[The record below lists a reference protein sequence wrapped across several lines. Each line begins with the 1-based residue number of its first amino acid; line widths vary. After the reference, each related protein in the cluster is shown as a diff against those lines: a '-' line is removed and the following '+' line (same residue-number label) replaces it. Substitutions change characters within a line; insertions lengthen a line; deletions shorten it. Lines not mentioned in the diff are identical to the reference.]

1 MATLSTIL
9 LIVAVL
15 ILIKIGMN
23 VSAIKEDTE
32 SLSDRIDN
40 IHDRISL
47 LEDILTDIDAPKTVE
62 KPSDKEIPE
71 PVIEREDEEDEP
83 SIPVVPPRLVPPPFV
98 PEPGPQPEYVPEPF
112 VDEEPRQRQPRN
124 FEKLIGENLFSKIG
138 ILILVIG
145 VGFFVKYATGV
156 SPTPSASVTAAF
168 RRFSPG
174 AVMPCV
180 SSRQRLPITYT
191 LFSPRLRHSLLW

>member
-15 ILIKIGMN
+15 ILIKIGIN

-71 PVIEREDEEDEP
+71 PVIEKEDEEDEP

-98 PEPGPQPEYVPEPF
+98 PEPEPQSEYVTEPF
-112 VDEEPRQRQPRN
+112 GEEEPR
-124 FEKLIGENLFSKIG
+124 
-138 ILILVIG
+138 
-145 VGFFVKYATGV
+145 
-156 SPTPSASVTAAF
+156 
-168 RRFSPG
+168 
-174 AVMPCV
+174 
-180 SSRQRLPITYT
+180 
-191 LFSPRLRHSLLW
+191 